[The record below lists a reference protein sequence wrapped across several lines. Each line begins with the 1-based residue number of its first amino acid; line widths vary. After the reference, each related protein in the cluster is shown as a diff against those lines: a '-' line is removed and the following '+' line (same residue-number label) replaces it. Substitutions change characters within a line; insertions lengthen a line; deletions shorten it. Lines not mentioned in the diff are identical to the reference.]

1 MNFLRIF
8 NLIPLGEGFG
18 FNDNILETNIINLAA
33 VVGIVVFFVGKNF
46 SILLENRQQ
55 QILNNLREADQRA
68 SEALE
73 KYNQAKKQLEL
84 AEKKANEIRQEGRL
98 KANQEKDNCFNQYKT
113 DLVRLEEYKQ
123 ETIQFYQQKA
133 FQQIYVSIVS
143 RALDDVKQKF
153 NKPLTE
159 QFHATVNNFVI
170 ARLTEY
176 NP

>member
-1 MNFLRIF
+1 MNLLTIF
-8 NLIPLGEGFG
+8 NIIPLGEGFG

-55 QILNNLREADQRA
+55 TILNNLREADQRA

-84 AEKKANEIRQEGRL
+84 AEKKANEIRQEGTL
-98 KANQEKDNCFNQYKT
+98 KASQEKENCFNQYKL

-123 ETIQFYQQKA
+123 ETLQFYQQKA

-143 RALDDVKQKF
+143 RALGEVKQKF
-153 NKPLTE
+153 SKPLSE
-159 QFHATVNNFVI
+159 QFHATINNFVI